1 MRNLIHWNAVIFYIS
16 PIPPIKEVDVNRV
29 EEQRLVK
36 LAQNGHTDAFAQL
49 YRANVQLVFRY
60 LYYRL
65 NDVQL
70 AEDFTADVFTRAF
83 KDMKS
88 YQDMGK
94 PLMAWLYRIAHAR
107 LVDYYRQSGRR
118 GIDGELDEAIQVQSS
133 PEGADANL
141 LRKQMAQ
148 ALHQAI
154 AQLIPSQQQVVLLRF
169 IEEKNLE
176 ETALIMDKKANAIK
190 ALQHRALKTLGQILK
205 QMGFDSDEFLAGLS

>member
-1 MRNLIHWNAVIFYIS
+1 M
-16 PIPPIKEVDVNRV
+16 NRV
-29 EEQRLVK
+29 EEQRFVK
-36 LAQNGHTDAFAQL
+36 LAQNGHSDAFAQL
-49 YRANVQLVFRY
+49 YRANVQQVFRY

-70 AEDFTADVFTRAF
+70 AEDFTADVFTRML
-83 KDMKS
+83 KDLQS

-107 LVDYYRQSGRR
+107 LVDYYRQTGRR
-118 GIDGELDEAIQVQSS
+118 GIDDELDETIQIQPAHDGV
-133 PEGADANL
+133 DTTL

-154 AQLIPSQQQVVLLRF
+154 GQLIPSQQQVVLLRF
-169 IEEKNLE
+169 IEEKSLE

-190 ALQHRALKTLGQILK
+190 ALQHRALKTLGQILNK
-205 QMGFDSDEFLAGLS
+205 MGFDGDEFLAGLS

>member
-1 MRNLIHWNAVIFYIS
+1 LECGNLNIN

-29 EEQRLVK
+29 EEQRLIK
-36 LAQNGHTDAFAQL
+36 LAQTGHTEAFAQL
-49 YRANVQLVFRY
+49 YRAHVQQVFRY

-65 NDVQL
+65 SDVQL
-70 AEDFTADVFTRAF
+70 AEDLTADVFTRAF
-83 KDMKS
+83 KDLPA

-118 GIDGELDEAIQVQSS
+118 GIEDELDEAMQIQSTH
-133 PEGADANL
+133 EGADANL

-154 AQLIPSQQQVVLLRF
+154 TQLIPSQQQVVLLRF
-169 IEEKNLE
+169 IEEKSLE

-190 ALQHRALKTLGQILK
+190 ALQHRALKTLAQILN
-205 QMGFDSDEFLAGLS
+205 QMGFDSNEFLAGLS